1 MHNYSGSYGESTMYE
16 ELTNRF
22 VQKAFRYTKAEQD
35 RIREAAVFACEA
47 HGNQKRQSG
56 EPYIIH
62 PYAVAEILMSIRMDV
77 DTVIAGLL
85 HDTLEDTPVTFE
97 ALVEQFGQTVADL
110 VEGETKISTLKAKN
124 KSQQEAET
132 IRKMFFA
139 MSKDVRVIII
149 KLADKLHNMRT
160 LKHLSPVRAREI
172 ANETLDIYAP
182 LADRLGMSW
191 LKGELEDQSLKILKP
206 DTFQYIEEYLL
217 SKKSERT
224 AYLGRIEKILYR
236 ACGDQGLASVEVQ
249 SRTKHTYGVYMK
261 MKKRKKELEEIGDI
275 LGVRIICDTVNECY
289 TLLGLVH
296 KLWPPIEGRFKDYIA
311 MPKANNYQSLHTTV
325 MALDGRLLEVQI
337 RTREMHAT
345 AEFGVAAHWVYK
357 AESGVTEGTWMQRD
371 SEQFTRILHKLK
383 SWSNEIEESES
394 FLDDIKGEL
403 LKDTIYVFTPQ
414 GHIVELPAN
423 ATALDFAY
431 HIHTEVGNR
440 TTGAKADGSI
450 IPLSQPLKNTQVIE
464 ILTSPNAHPNINWL
478 RLAQTTNAR
487 KKIRSWLNKNDDS
500 LIIDKNIIAK
510 KKIEPVQPQQPEAA
524 PPVDEGEIVRTVLD
538 ESRLTFK
545 VGDEKNL
552 MISLAKCCNPRRG
565 DAIIGY
571 VSRGRGIIVHRKDC
585 HNLKNMTE
593 IEERSIEVEWETS
606 VPKLT
611 RRFRVI
617 SRITQDLFAEI
628 EGAIRKYKGHLI
640 EGRLDDGEQDRLIG
654 SFTMEV
660 ANEDDFKRVVKSI
673 KAIPS
678 VISIAPL

>member
-1 MHNYSGSYGESTMYE
+1 MYE

-22 VQKAFRYTKAEQD
+22 VQKAFRYTKQEQE
-35 RIREAAVFACEA
+35 RIREAAIFAVEA

-62 PYAVAEILMSIRMDV
+62 PYAVAEILISVRMDV
-77 DTVIAGLL
+77 DTVVAGLL

-97 ALVEQFGQTVADL
+97 LLVEKFGQTVAAL

-160 LKHLSPVRAREI
+160 LQHLSPMRAREI
-172 ANETLDIYAP
+172 ANECLDIFAP

-206 DTFQYIEEYLL
+206 ETFQYIEEYLL

-224 AYLGRIEKILYR
+224 AYLGRIEKMLYR
-236 ACGDQGLASVEVQ
+236 ACGDEKLGNVQVQ

-275 LGVRIICDTVNECY
+275 LGVRIICDTVTECY

-296 KLWPPIEGRFKDYIA
+296 RLWPPIEGRFKDYIA

-325 MALDGRLLEVQI
+325 MALDGKLLEVQI
-337 RTREMHAT
+337 RTKEMHVT
-345 AEFGVAAHWVYK
+345 AEYGVAAHWVYK
-357 AESGVTEGTWMQRD
+357 EESGIGTGTW
-371 SEQFTRILHKLK
+371 SEKDNLQLSKILHKLK
-383 SWSNEIEESES
+383 SWSNEIEQSES

-431 HIHTEVGNR
+431 HIHTEVGSH

-464 ILTSPNAHPNINWL
+464 ILTSPNAHPTINWL

-510 KKIEPVQPQQPEAA
+510 KKPEMMSQKEDLTAETA
-524 PPVDEGEIVRTVLD
+524 NEVTEEDIVRSVID

-545 VGDEKNL
+545 VGEEKNM
-552 MISLAKCCNPRRG
+552 MISLAQCCNPRRG
-565 DAIIGY
+565 DEIIGY
-571 VSRGRGIIVHRKDC
+571 VSRGRGIIVHRKNC
-585 HNLKNMTE
+585 HNLKNMAE
-593 IEERSIEVEWETS
+593 IDQRSIEVEWETS
-606 VPKLT
+606 SPKLT
-611 RRFRVI
+611 RRFRVV

-628 EGAIRKYKGHLI
+628 EGAIRKYRGHLI

-660 ANEDDFKRVVKSI
+660 ANEEDFKKVVKSI
-673 KAIPS
+673 KAIPAVVS
-678 VISIAPL
+678 ISSL

>member
-1 MHNYSGSYGESTMYE
+1 MYE

-22 VQKAFRYTKAEQD
+22 LQKAFRYTKEEQQ
-35 RIREAAVFACEA
+35 RIREAAIFAAIA
-47 HGNQKRQSG
+47 HGEQKRQSG

-85 HDTLEDTPVTFE
+85 HDTLEDTAVTFDE
-97 ALVEQFGQTVADL
+97 LIEKFGQTIADL
-110 VEGETKISTLKAKN
+110 VEGETKISALRAKN

-139 MSKDVRVIII
+139 MAEDIRVIII

-160 LKHLSPVRAREI
+160 LQHLTTVRAKEI
-172 ANETLDIYAP
+172 ASECLDIYAP

-191 LKGELEDQSLKILKP
+191 LKGELEDQALKILRP
-206 DTFQYIEEYLL
+206 DTFHYIEEYLL
-217 SKKSERT
+217 SRKSERT

-236 ACGDQGLASVEVQ
+236 TCGEQGLANVEVQ
-249 SRTKHTYGVYMK
+249 SRTKHTYGVYIK

-325 MALDGRLLEVQI
+325 MALDGKLLEIQI
-337 RTREMHAT
+337 RTKEMHAT
-345 AEFGVAAHWVYK
+345 AEYGVAAHWAYK
-357 AESGVTEGTWMQRD
+357 VDTGGGSDVSWKERE
-371 SEQFTRILHKLK
+371 SEQFSRILHKLK
-383 SWSNEIEESES
+383 TWSTEIEQSES

-414 GHIVELPAN
+414 GHIVELPTN

-431 HIHTEVGNR
+431 HIHTEVGNH

-450 IPLSQPLKNTQVIE
+450 ISLSQPLKNTQVIE

-487 KKIRSWLNKNDDS
+487 RKIRSWLNKNDDS

-510 KKIEPVQPQQPEAA
+510 KKLPPAT
-524 PPVDEGEIVRTVLD
+524 PPVESTPPLTEEDIVRSVVD
-538 ESRLTFK
+538 ESRLTFT
-545 VGDEKNL
+545 VGDEKNM
-552 MISLAKCCNPRRG
+552 MISLAQCCNPRRG
-565 DAIIGY
+565 DKIIGY
-571 VSRGRGIIVHRKDC
+571 ISRGRGIIVHRQDC

-593 IEERSIEVEWETS
+593 IEERSIEVEWENAS
-606 VPKLT
+606 PRLT
-611 RRFRVI
+611 RRFRVV
-617 SRITQDLFAEI
+617 SRLTQDLFAEI

-640 EGRLDDGEQDRLIG
+640 EGRLDDGEFERLNG

-660 ANEDDFKRVVKSI
+660 ENEDDFKKVVKSI

-678 VISIAPL
+678 IISINAL

>member
-1 MHNYSGSYGESTMYE
+1 MYE

-22 VQKAFRYTKAEQD
+22 LQKAFKYSKSEQE
-35 RIREAAVFACEA
+35 RIAEAARYADVA
-47 HGNQKRQSG
+47 HEGQKRHSG

-62 PYAVAEILMSIRMDV
+62 PYAVAEILISINMDV

-85 HDTLEDTPVTFE
+85 HDTIEDTDITFDMLKE
-97 ALVEQFGQTVADL
+97 RFGETVADL
-110 VEGETKISTLKAKN
+110 VEGETKISALKAKN

-160 LKHLSPVRAREI
+160 LKHLSVERAKDF
-172 ANETLDIYAP
+172 ANETLDIFAP

-191 LKGELEDQSLKILKP
+191 LKGELEDQSLKILRP
-206 DTFQYIEEYLL
+206 DTYQYIEEYLL

-224 AYLGRIEKILYR
+224 AYLGRIEKIIYR
-236 ACGDQGLASVEVQ
+236 TCATQGLGNVLVN
-249 SRTKHTYGVYMK
+249 SRTKHTYGVYLK
-261 MKKRKKELEEIGDI
+261 MKKRKVALEEMGDI
-275 LGVRIICDTVNECY
+275 LGVRIICDTVTECY
-289 TLLGLVH
+289 TLLGIVH
-296 KLWPPIEGRFKDYIA
+296 KLWPPMAGRFKDYIA

-325 MALDGRLLEVQI
+325 MALDGKVLEVQI
-337 RTREMHAT
+337 RTREMHGT
-345 AEFGVAAHWVYK
+345 AEYGVAAHWVYK
-357 AESGVTEGTWMQRD
+357 SQSGSGDGESWMNKD
-371 SEQFTRILHKLK
+371 SEQFTKILHKLK
-383 SWSNEIEESES
+383 TWSNEIEQSDS

-450 IPLSQPLKNTQVIE
+450 IPLNQPLKNTQVIE
-464 ILTSPNAHPNINWL
+464 ILTSPNAHPNVNWL

-487 KKIRSWLNKNDDS
+487 RKIRSWLNKNDDS

-510 KKIEPVQPQQPEAA
+510 KRIEPIPLPIEPAI
-524 PPVDEGEIVRTVLD
+524 ENESGEIVRSVID
-538 ESRLTFK
+538 NSRVTFK
-545 VGDEKNL
+545 VGDEKNM
-552 MISLAKCCNPRRG
+552 MISLASCCNPHRG

-571 VSRGRGIIVHRKDC
+571 VSRGRGIIVHRKGC
-585 HNLKNMTE
+585 KNLKHMSE
-593 IEERSIEVEWETS
+593 INERSIEVEWETAE
-606 VPKLT
+606 PKLT

-617 SRITQDLFAEI
+617 SRITQDLFSEI
-628 EGAIRKYKGHLI
+628 EGAIKKFGGHLI
-640 EGRLDDGEQDRLIG
+640 EGRLDDGESDRLVG

-660 ANEDDFKRVVKSI
+660 GNEEDFKKVVKSI
-673 KAIPS
+673 KSIPS
-678 VISIAPL
+678 ILSINPL

>member
-1 MHNYSGSYGESTMYE
+1 MYE

-22 VQKAFRYTKAEQD
+22 IQKAFRYSKTEQE
-35 RIREAAVFACEA
+35 RIREAAVFAAES
-47 HGNQKRQSG
+47 HGSQKRQSG

-62 PYAVAEILMSIRMDV
+62 PYAVAEILISIKMDV

-85 HDTLEDTPVTFE
+85 HDTLEDTSVTYE
-97 ALVEQFGQTVADL
+97 TLVEKFGKTVADL
-110 VEGETKISTLKAKN
+110 VEGETKISALKAKN

-139 MSKDVRVIII
+139 MSEDVRVIII

-160 LKHLSPVRAREI
+160 LKHLSPNRAREI
-172 ANETLDIYAP
+172 ANECLDIFAP

-206 DTFQYIEEYLL
+206 ETFQYIEEYLL

-236 ACGDQGLASVEVQ
+236 SCGEQGMANVEVQ

-325 MALDGRLLEVQI
+325 MALDGKLLEVQI

-345 AEFGVAAHWVYK
+345 AEYGVAAHWVYK
-357 AESGVTEGTWMQRD
+357 SETGVSESTWMQRE
-371 SEQFTRILHKLK
+371 SEQFSRILHKLK
-383 SWSNEIEESES
+383 SWSNEIEQSES

-431 HIHTEVGNR
+431 HIHTEIGNH

-464 ILTSPNAHPNINWL
+464 ILTSPNAHPTINWL

-510 KKIEPVQPQQPEAA
+510 KRIEPAA
-524 PPVDEGEIVRTVLD
+524 PPEAPEPVPPLAEGDIVRSVMD
-538 ESRLTFK
+538 QSRLTFK
-545 VGDEKNL
+545 VGDEKNM
-552 MISLAKCCNPRRG
+552 MISLAQCCNPRRG
-565 DAIIGY
+565 DDIIGY
-571 VSRGRGIIVHRKDC
+571 VSRGRGIIVHRKNC

-593 IEERSIEVEWETS
+593 INERSIEVEWETAT
-606 VPKLT
+606 PRLT
-611 RRFRVI
+611 RRFRVV

-628 EGAIRKYKGHLI
+628 EGAIRKFRGHLI

-660 ANEDDFKRVVKSI
+660 ANEDDFKKVVKSI

-678 VISIAPL
+678 IISIGSL

>member
-1 MHNYSGSYGESTMYE
+1 MYE

-22 VQKAFRYTKAEQD
+22 VQKAFRYTKAEQE
-35 RIREAAVFACEA
+35 RIREAAVFAAKA

-62 PYAVAEILMSIRMDV
+62 PYAVAEILISIRMDV
-77 DTVIAGLL
+77 DTVVAGLL
-85 HDTLEDTPVTFE
+85 HDTLEDTPVTYE
-97 ALVEQFGQTVADL
+97 NLVEKFGKTIADL
-110 VEGETKISTLKAKN
+110 VEGETKISALKAKN

-139 MSKDVRVIII
+139 MSEDVRVIII

-160 LKHLSPVRAREI
+160 LRHLSPSRAREI
-172 ANETLDIYAP
+172 ANECLDIFAP

-206 DTFQYIEEYLL
+206 ETFQYIEEYLL

-236 ACGDQGLASVEVQ
+236 ACGEEGLVDVEVQ

-289 TLLGLVH
+289 SLLGLVH
-296 KLWPPIEGRFKDYIA
+296 RLWPPIEGRFKDYIA

-325 MALDGRLLEVQI
+325 MALDGKLLEVQI

-345 AEFGVAAHWVYK
+345 AEYGVAAHWSYK
-357 AESGVTEGTWMQRD
+357 AEIGVGEGPWKERER
-371 SEQFTRILHKLK
+371 EQFSRIIHKLK
-383 SWSNEIEESES
+383 SWSTEIEQSES

-464 ILTSPNAHPNINWL
+464 ILTSPNAHPTLNWL

-487 KKIRSWLNKNDDS
+487 RKIRSWLNKNDDN
-500 LIIDKNIIAK
+500 LILDKNIIAK
-510 KKIEPVQPQQPEAA
+510 KASPVPQEPVETP
-524 PPVDEGEIVRTVLD
+524 PPVEEGEIVRSVVD
-538 ESRLTFK
+538 KSRLTFK

-552 MISLAKCCNPRRG
+552 MISLAKCCSPRRG

-571 VSRGRGIIVHRKDC
+571 VSRGRGIIVHRTNC

-593 IEERSIEVEWETS
+593 IKERSIEVEWETAT
-606 VPKLT
+606 PLLT
-611 RRFRVI
+611 RRFRVV
-617 SRITQDLFAEI
+617 SKITQDLFAEI

-640 EGRLDDGEQDRLIG
+640 EGRLDDGEQERLIG

-660 ANEDDFKRVVKSI
+660 SNEEDFKKVVKSI
-673 KAIPS
+673 KAVPS
-678 VISIAPL
+678 IISITPLN

>member
-1 MHNYSGSYGESTMYE
+1 MYE

-22 VQKAFRYTKAEQD
+22 IQKSFRYSKGEQD
-35 RIREAAVFACEA
+35 RIAEAARFASNA
-47 HGNQKRQSG
+47 HIDQKRHSG

-62 PYAVAEILMSIRMDV
+62 PFAVAEILISINMDV

-85 HDTLEDTPVTFE
+85 HDTLEDTEVTYDQLKE
-97 ALVEQFGQTVADL
+97 KFGETVAEL
-110 VEGETKISTLKAKN
+110 VEGETKISALKAKN

-160 LKHLSPVRAREI
+160 LQHLTPQRAKEI
-172 ANETLDIYAP
+172 ANETLDIFAP

-191 LKGELEDQSLKILKP
+191 LKGELEDQSLKILRP
-206 DTFQYIEEYLL
+206 DTYQYIEEFLL

-224 AYLGRIEKILYR
+224 AYLNRIEKILYR
-236 ACGDQGLASVEVQ
+236 TCADQGLGNIQVQ
-249 SRTKHTYGVYMK
+249 SRTKHTYGVYLK
-261 MKKRKKELEEIGDI
+261 MKKRKVELDEMGDI

-289 TLLGLVH
+289 TLLGIVH
-296 KLWPPIEGRFKDYIA
+296 KLWPPMAGRFKDYIA

-325 MALDGRLLEVQI
+325 MALDGKVLEVQI
-337 RTREMHAT
+337 RTREMHGT
-345 AEFGVAAHWVYK
+345 AEYGVAAHWVYK
-357 AESGVTEGTWMQRD
+357 SQSGIGETPWMNKD
-371 SEQFTRILHKLK
+371 SEQFTKILHKLK
-383 SWSNEIEESES
+383 SWSNEIEQSET

-431 HIHTEVGNR
+431 HIHTEIGNH

-464 ILTSPNAHPNINWL
+464 ILTSPSAHPNVNWL

-487 KKIRSWLNKNDDS
+487 KKIRSWLNKNDDT

-510 KKIEPVQPQQPEAA
+510 KLLDADTKVQPAEEEPVKT
-524 PPVDEGEIVRTVLD
+524 DTGEIVRSVLD
-538 ESRLTFK
+538 NNRLTFK
-545 VGDEKNL
+545 VGDEKNM
-552 MISLAKCCNPRRG
+552 MISLASCCNPRRG

-571 VSRGRGIIVHRKDC
+571 VSRGRGIIVHRKNC
-585 HNLKNMTE
+585 PNLKNMSE
-593 IEERSIEVEWETS
+593 IDQRSIEVQWETAS
-606 VPKLT
+606 PSLT
-611 RRFRVI
+611 RRFRVV
-617 SRITQDLFAEI
+617 SKITQDLFAEI
-628 EGAIRKYKGHLI
+628 EGAIRKYSGHLI
-640 EGRLDDGEQDRLIG
+640 EGRLDDGEQDRLVG

-660 ANEDDFKRVVKSI
+660 GNEDDFKKVVKSI

-678 VISIAPL
+678 IVSINSL

>member
-1 MHNYSGSYGESTMYE
+1 MFAALCGDFTMHE

-22 VQKAFRYTKAEQD
+22 VQKSFRYSKNEQQ
-35 RIREAAVFACEA
+35 RIAEAARFSALA
-47 HGNQKRQSG
+47 HGDQKRHSG

-62 PYAVAEILMSIRMDV
+62 PFAVAEILMSVKMDV

-85 HDTLEDTPVTFE
+85 HDTLEDTAVTYAE
-97 ALVEQFGQTVADL
+97 LEEKFGKTVADL
-110 VEGETKISTLKAKN
+110 VEGETKISALRAKN

-139 MSKDVRVIII
+139 MAEDVRVIII

-160 LKHLSPVRAREI
+160 LQHLPPSRAREI
-172 ANETLDIYAP
+172 ANETLDIFAP

-206 DTFQYIEEYLL
+206 ETYDYIEGYLL

-224 AYLGRIEKILYR
+224 AYLNRIEKIIYR
-236 ACGDQGLASVEVQ
+236 SCGEQGLANVEIQ

-325 MALDGRLLEVQI
+325 MALDGKLMEVQI

-345 AEFGVAAHWVYK
+345 AEYGVAAHWVYK
-357 AESGVTEGTWMQRD
+357 AESGIAETTWNQKEN
-371 SEQFTRILHKLK
+371 EQFTRILHKLK
-383 SWSNEIEESES
+383 SWSNEIEQSES

-403 LKDTIYVFTPQ
+403 LKDTIYVFTPK
-414 GHIVELPAN
+414 GHIVELPTN

-431 HIHTEVGNR
+431 HIHTEVGNH

-450 IPLSQPLKNTQVIE
+450 IPLSAPLKNTQVIE
-464 ILTSPNAHPNINWL
+464 ILTSPNAHPTLNWL
-478 RLAQTTNAR
+478 RMAQTTNAR
-487 KKIRSWLNKNDDS
+487 RKIRSWLNKNDDS

-510 KKIEPVQPQQPEAA
+510 KRAIAAQTPPEVETPVLA
-524 PPVDEGEIVRTVLD
+524 EGEIVRSVVD
-538 ESRLTFK
+538 QSRLTFK
-545 VGDEKNL
+545 VGDEKNM
-552 MISLAKCCNPRRG
+552 MISLAKCCNPHRG
-565 DAIIGY
+565 DDIIGY
-571 VSRGRGIIVHRKDC
+571 VSRGRGIIVHRTNC
-585 HNLKNMTE
+585 HNLKNMVE
-593 IEERSIEVEWETS
+593 IKERSIEVEWETAS
-606 VPKLT
+606 PRLT
-611 RRFRVI
+611 RRFRVV
-617 SRITQDLFAEI
+617 SRVTQDLFAEI

-640 EGRLDDGEQDRLIG
+640 EGRLHDDEFDRLNG

-660 ANEDDFKRVVKSI
+660 DNEDDFKRVVKSI

-678 VISIAPL
+678 VISISSL

>member
-1 MHNYSGSYGESTMYE
+1 MYE

-22 VQKAFRYTKAEQD
+22 VQRAFRYGASDQE
-35 RIREAAVFACEA
+35 RIREAAVFATEA
-47 HGNQKRQSG
+47 HGSQKRQSG

-62 PYAVAEILMSIRMDV
+62 PYAVAEILISMKMDT

-85 HDTLEDTPVTFE
+85 HDTLEDTTVTYE
-97 ALVEQFGQTVADL
+97 TLVKRFGKTVADL
-110 VEGETKISTLKAKN
+110 VEGATKISNLKTKN
-124 KSQQEAET
+124 KTQQETET

-160 LKHLSPVRAREI
+160 IHYLPRARAHEI
-172 ANETLDIYAP
+172 ANECLDIYAP
-182 LADRLGMSW
+182 LADRLGISW
-191 LKGELEDQSLKILKP
+191 LKAELEDLSFKVLKP
-206 DTFQYIEEYLL
+206 ETFQYIEEYLL
-217 SKKSERT
+217 SKKSERI
-224 AYLGRIEKILYR
+224 AYLSRIEKILYR
-236 ACGDQGLASVEVQ
+236 TCAEQGLADVEVQ

-275 LGVRIICDTVNECY
+275 LGVRIICDTVIECY
-289 TLLGLVH
+289 TVLGLVH
-296 KLWPPIEGRFKDYIA
+296 RLWPPIEGRFKDYIA

-325 MALDGRLLEVQI
+325 MAPEGKLLEVQI

-345 AEFGVAAHWVYK
+345 AEFGIAAHWLYK
-357 AESGVTEGTWMQRD
+357 AESGISEGSWTQKD
-371 SEQFTRILHKLK
+371 NEQFSRILHKLK
-383 SWSNEIEESES
+383 SWSSEIEQSET

-403 LKDTIYVFTPQ
+403 LKDTIYVFTPK

-431 HIHTEVGNR
+431 RIHTEIGNH
-440 TTGAKADGSI
+440 TVGAKADGSI

-464 ILTSPNAHPNINWL
+464 ILTSPNAHPTINWL
-478 RLAQTTNAR
+478 RLAQTSNAR

-500 LIIDKNIIAK
+500 LFIDKNIIAK
-510 KKIEPVQPQQPEAA
+510 KKVEAPLVHQQQPALPTE
-524 PPVDEGEIVRTVLD
+524 EEIVRSVVD
-538 ESRLTFK
+538 QSRFTFK
-545 VGDEKNL
+545 IGDEKNI
-552 MISLAKCCNPRRG
+552 MISLARCCNPQRG

-571 VSRGRGIIVHRKDC
+571 VSRGRGIIVHRKNC
-585 HNLKNMTE
+585 RNLKNMPE
-593 IEERSIEVEWETS
+593 IEQRSIEVEWETTL
-606 VPKLT
+606 PRLT

-617 SRITQDLFAEI
+617 SHVTQDLFAEI
-628 EGAIRKYKGHLI
+628 EGAIRKYQGHLI
-640 EGRLDDGEQDRLIG
+640 EGRLDDGEQERLIG

-678 VISIAPL
+678 IISISPLAS